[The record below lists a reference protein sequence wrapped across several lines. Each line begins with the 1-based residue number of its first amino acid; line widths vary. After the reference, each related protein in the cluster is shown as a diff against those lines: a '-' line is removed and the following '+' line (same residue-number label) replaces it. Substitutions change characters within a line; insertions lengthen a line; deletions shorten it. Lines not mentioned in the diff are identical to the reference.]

1 MLRVA
6 AGAGDHAALLDA
18 LRARPVAFREA
29 AREEQGIEASCL
41 IATGGDLVWD
51 TQGGNDG
58 FVSLSE
64 FEQLRGEDAVDAFL
78 ESELTAAVRQGV
90 PLLAFDG
97 EHRQLE
103 RRGVAHTAAVY
114 RALGGDAEEVG
125 FLGDDALLLRCAV
138 DELVRR
144 GARARKDTGF
154 IGDGPRAARPPS
166 YGMAT
171 AFLGGGEDDYA
182 GLDEG
187 VTVGPG
193 HGHDPLLDFSRF
205 APSGGRR
212 RASFFGRRAT
222 CGRRLLRRRL
232 LGRGAFCGASPSAP
246 SSR

>member
-1 MLRVA
+1 MFARVGRRCCGLA
-6 AGAGDHAALLDA
+6 AGAGDHAALLSA
-18 LRARPVAFREA
+18 RGPSRSARPRARSRASR
-29 AREEQGIEASCL
+29 RSCL

-78 ESELTAAVRQGV
+78 ESELTALVRQGV

-144 GARARKDTGF
+144 GARAERILVLSAKDRPCRVRRVARLVTTGN
-154 IGDGPRAARPPS
+154 
-166 YGMAT
+166 
-171 AFLGGGEDDYA
+171 LGGGECTTSA
-182 GLDEG
+182 STS
-187 VTVGPG
+187 VW
-193 HGHDPLLDFSRF
+193 DPAL
-205 APSGGRR
+205 
-212 RASFFGRRAT
+212 
-222 CGRRLLRRRL
+222 
-232 LGRGAFCGASPSAP
+232 
-246 SSR
+246 